1 MLPAGEE
8 LARGVSKRASDKLP
22 GKKDKARWKELTRQ
36 ARRTAEK
43 GGASPEAAAAAGVEA
58 KAATVRRFMQTIVD
72 VNFAAAGLAEAP
84 AAPAPTEPEPAPAPT
99 PAPAPQQKVLRLKGS
114 VQAEEAV
121 EAACGCEF
129 AQTWLRPGIDKPLG
143 FKPGW
148 EAYDTWRLAT
158 HQEHRIER
166 YLAAMKAIKESFPM
180 MVCCDQFDVGGCMH
194 GIPCECGRTQ
204 APWPWII
211 HHPWASEFC
220 DCHLAMREEWLRWGA
235 GPTSSA
241 ELIENCDARRK
252 EWRPECQKAGYSG
265 AGCQCN
271 VCPSCS
277 EGSESDESP

>member
-1 MLPAGEE
+1 MTKEAALECARQLFLLREGGPHRSGAPAIAELPTREEITIAQEALKEVIGEKGSEKRAAANKLAERGLIDLEEGLGHWLGDRFVGVLPAGEE

-72 VNFAAAGLAEAP
+72 VDFAAAGLAEAP

-180 MVCCDQFDVGGCMH
+180 MVCSRPVRC
-194 GIPCECGRTQ
+194 
-204 APWPWII
+204 
-211 HHPWASEFC
+211 
-220 DCHLAMREEWLRWGA
+220 RWVH
-235 GPTSSA
+235 
-241 ELIENCDARRK
+241 ARHTM
-252 EWRPECQKAGYSG
+252 
-265 AGCQCN
+265 
-271 VCPSCS
+271 
-277 EGSESDESP
+277 

>member
-58 KAATVRRFMQTIVD
+58 KAVAVRRFMQTIVD
-72 VNFAAAGLAEAP
+72 VDFAAAGLAEAP

-148 EAYDTWRLAT
+148 GSLRHMASRHAPGAP
-158 HQEHRIER
+158 HRAVPRGDEG
-166 YLAAMKAIKESFPM
+166 
-180 MVCCDQFDVGGCMH
+180 DQGELSHDG
-194 GIPCECGRTQ
+194 
-204 APWPWII
+204 
-211 HHPWASEFC
+211 
-220 DCHLAMREEWLRWGA
+220 LLRPVRCRWVH
-235 GPTSSA
+235 
-241 ELIENCDARRK
+241 ARRTM
-252 EWRPECQKAGYSG
+252 
-265 AGCQCN
+265 
-271 VCPSCS
+271 
-277 EGSESDESP
+277 